1 MKLNLSQVSTL
12 DYLQHLN
19 LLGYPMSTL
28 LAVINRSYLN
38 TWNKNKK
45 NKKELIN
52 KVSKGETYFF

>member
-1 MKLNLSQVSTL
+1 MKLTLSQVSTL

-19 LLGYPMSTL
+19 LLRYPMSTL

-45 NKKELIN
+45 NKKKLIN